1 MVPPALVMAIDTLE
15 LSPLLSTKVPPA
27 KTGFA
32 VTPKALNPTEVPAMT
47 LEIVVPPLLL
57 LLLLVLPTLIAV
69 MSRFQVL
76 DPVLVS
82 VKAKV

>member
-15 LSPLLSTKVPPA
+15 LSPPLSTKVPSA

-32 VTPKALNPTEVPAMT
+32 VTPKALNPTEVPAVMS
-47 LEIVVPPLLL
+47 LLS
-57 LLLLVLPTLIAV
+57 LVQILQAV
-69 MSRFQVL
+69 MSKSQVP
-76 DPVLVS
+76 DPALVS